1 LQTTKRKNP
10 QNKFVCFI
18 KLHNF
23 AERINPMPKLRK
35 TINIDKETADKVE
48 ELSVKQKRSFSQM
61 SDILLNKGIEV
72 TEKRK

>member
-1 LQTTKRKNP
+1 
-10 QNKFVCFI
+10 
-18 KLHNF
+18 
-23 AERINPMPKLRK
+23 MPKLRK

-72 TEKRK
+72 TEKGK